1 MANSSQET
9 VGCQPARYQI
19 KISGVIRED
28 WSNWLNGMAIAALE
42 AGIGTWVTTLDGYV
56 PDQAALRGILC
67 KLWDLNLT
75 ILSVLRMDAQVEKKV
90 SE

>member
-1 MANSSQET
+1 MANSFSET

-19 KISGVIRED
+19 KIGGVFRD
-28 WSNWLNGMAIAALE
+28 NWSDWLNGMEIAAVE
-42 AGIGTWVTTLDGYV
+42 VSIGTWVTTLVGFV

-67 KLWDLNLT
+67 KIWDLNLT
-75 ILSVLRMDAQVEKKV
+75 VLSVLRMDAQVEKKV